1 MNTRNK
7 YPNKLAKQLK
17 DLGVDIEA
25 EQQNSEAG
33 RTTQISQ
40 GETLPSTLSHNQL
53 ERTEEGLPKE
63 TYAQDSKL
71 VR

>member
-33 RTTQISQ
+33 RTNQVSQ
-40 GETLPSTLSHNQL
+40 GETLSSTLTQNHL
-53 ERTEEGLPKE
+53 ERTGGLPKE

-71 VR
+71 GR